1 MATINYNLTLDGV
14 NDITELDGDILE
26 WSSSGR
32 ISYFS
37 TWLDDPVDD
46 LNVTAS
52 ITGTSWRINT
62 LRFGAEQGAHVNL
75 TDLDAG
81 ADRRID
87 LLKLGN
93 SSTVVLQ
100 STRVK
105 YIEGDDGPGSF
116 HDITL
121 GTASTRSVALYSDQ
135 TRITT
140 GSGWVSN
147 IETGD
152 GEDTVT
158 TNGDVGRIGLGNGD
172 DRIYV
177 DSDNVDFA
185 DLGRGDDRLIVRN
198 DGRVGSANLRDGDNL
213 VIARHDARIEF
224 LNISNSTND
233 IQVRNDAAI
242 YAMDLYNSTNT
253 ITLYN
258 NGRINALK
266 MDDSI
271 NTLTSADGFLES
283 IAAYNSTN
291 TLTIGAGGAGQ
302 IHLAGNMGQMQTINA
317 IGHIDQLQVF
327 NDLVTN
333 LSFGDSGGGRVRLG
347 DGNDTVATGT
357 GHVEFL
363 TTRDGDDDISIGTGG
378 ANTVR
383 TGDGNDTVSTDGWVE
398 LISTGDGNDHV
409 TIGSAG
415 SSHIRTGN
423 GDDTVVLHEFDDWYN
438 GVTISMS
445 GGFDTLDFSNFSV
458 GVTFTLDSIGI
469 WQNPGAPGGDI
480 DLEATGF
487 VSETGIDAL
496 IGTDHEDAL
505 TGDHNGNLLEG
516 GKGNDLLNGL
526 DGDDTLDGG
535 TANDTVYGGDGHD
548 EIFGDGGKD
557 RLFGGTGDDT
567 IIGGR
572 GDDRM
577 KGNGGDDVFVFGA
590 NSGTDRIE
598 AFQDGQDLLEIA
610 DHAGGFGSLTIT
622 DTGKHINIDHDGGR
636 IILLQMSG
644 TVLTA
649 DDFNFV

>member
-1 MATINYNLTLDGV
+1 MATINYTATLDGV
-14 NDITELDGDILE
+14 TDFLDEDGNTEDWGGGGYIGFLNFHDGG
-26 WSSSGR
+26 SGNTLNATLNLTGTNWDMNALR
-32 ISYFS
+32 FS
-37 TWLDDPVDD
+37 GGGTT
-46 LNVTAS
+46 NVT
-52 ITGTSWRINT
+52 I
-62 LRFGAEQGAHVNL
+62 
-75 TDLDAG
+75 TDLDSG
-81 ADRRID
+81 SGRRID
-87 LLKLGN
+87 YIRLGDT
-93 SSTVVLQ
+93 SVVTLD

-105 YIEGDDGPGSF
+105 YIEGRDGPGSS

-121 GTASTRSVALYSDQ
+121 GSASTRSIDLFSEQ
-135 TRITT
+135 TRVTT
-140 GSGWVSN
+140 GTGWVGN
-147 IETGD
+147 INTGD

-177 DSDNVDFA
+177 ESDNVDFA

-198 DGRVGSANLRDGDNL
+198 DGRVGSANLWDGDNL
-213 VIARHDARIEF
+213 VIARHDARIDF
-224 LNISNSTND
+224 VKISNSTND
-233 IQVRNDAAI
+233 VQVRNDAAI
-242 YAMDLYNSTNT
+242 YAMDLYNSTNM

-266 MDDSI
+266 MDDST
-271 NTLTSADGFLES
+271 NMLTSADGFLES

-291 TLTIGAGGAGQ
+291 TFTIGAGGAGQ

-317 IGHIDQLQVF
+317 IGYIDQLQVF
-327 NDLVTN
+327 GNLVSN
-333 LSFGDSGGGRVRLG
+333 MSFGDSGSGRVRLG

-383 TGDGNDTVSTDGWVE
+383 TGDGNDTVGTDGWVE

-415 SSHIRTGN
+415 SGHVRTGD
-423 GDDTVVLHEFDDWYN
+423 GDDTVVLHEFDNWYY

-496 IGTDHEDAL
+496 IGTDHADAL

-516 GKGNDLLNGL
+516 GKGNDALNGL

-567 IIGGR
+567 ITGGR

-577 KGNGGDDVFVFGA
+577 KGNGGEDVFVFGA
-590 NSGTDRIE
+590 NAGTDRIE
-598 AFQDGQDLLEIA
+598 SFQDGQDLLEIA